1 MNLNRFFKQTAVL
14 WSGRTD
20 DRYGKPSFANESQIN
35 CRWEDR
41 QEKFVDANKRES
53 LSRAVVFSENQIL
66 PGEYLWLG
74 DLADVP
80 NDNPLLIPAAHE
92 VRATGAAPSVDAET
106 TLRKAW
112 L

>member
-14 WSGRTD
+14 WSGRTND
-20 DRYGKPSFANESQIN
+20 KYGKPSFANQTEIN

-41 QEKFVDANKRES
+41 QEKFVDANKREV
-53 LSRAVVFSENQIL
+53 LSRAVVYVDREVL

-74 DLADVP
+74 LIGDAPESD
-80 NDNPLLIPAAHE
+80 PLLIPSAHE
-92 VRATGAAPSVDAET
+92 VRASGAIPSVDAGT